1 MMTEG
6 TLLYFDPFVFKNGAT
21 PKPKYFIVLA
31 NTDDGVMLASL
42 PTSKDHVPEDA
53 EVVRGA
59 VNIPE
64 RGVNAYVFE
73 AGDQVTETYCFPR
86 RTFVYGEQ
94 VDDYTEEDL
103 NAMGS
108 RMENLGV
115 LKPELL
121 ADLKAC
127 LKQAVNIKRKYV
139 KWL

>member
-1 MMTEG
+1 MTEG
-6 TLLYFDPFVFKNGAT
+6 TLLYCDPFVFKNGAA

-42 PTSKDHVPEDA
+42 PTSKDHVPADA

-73 AGDQVTETYCFPR
+73 AGDQVTDTYCFPR

-108 RMENLGV
+108 AIQNLGV

-127 LKQAVNIKRKYV
+127 LKQAPNIKRKYI

>member
-1 MMTEG
+1 MTEG
-6 TLLYFDPFVFKNGAT
+6 TLLYCDPFVFKNGAA

-42 PTSKDHVPEDA
+42 PTSKDHIPADA

-73 AGDQVTETYCFPR
+73 AGDQVTDTYCFPR
-86 RTFVYGEQ
+86 RTYVYGEQ

-108 RMENLGV
+108 TIQNLGV

-127 LKQAVNIKRKYV
+127 LKQASNIKRKYV

>member
-1 MMTEG
+1 MTEG
-6 TLLYFDPFVFKNGAT
+6 TLLYCDPFVFKNGAT

-42 PTSKDHVPEDA
+42 PTSKDHVPQDA
-53 EVVRGA
+53 EVIRGA

-73 AGDQVTETYCFPR
+73 AGDQVTESFAFPR

-103 NAMGS
+103 NAMGGAIQ
-108 RMENLGV
+108 NLGV

-127 LKQAVNIKRKYV
+127 LKQASNIKRKYI

>member
-1 MMTEG
+1 MTEG
-6 TLLYFDPFVFKNGAT
+6 TLLYCDPFVFKNGAA

-31 NTDDGVMLASL
+31 NTYDGVMLASL
-42 PTSKDHVPEDA
+42 PTSKDHVPADA

-73 AGDQVTETYCFPR
+73 AGDQVTDTYCFPR

-94 VDDYTEEDL
+94 VDDYTEDDL

-108 RMENLGV
+108 TIQNLGV

-127 LKQAVNIKRKYV
+127 LKRSSNIKRKYV

>member
-1 MMTEG
+1 MTEG
-6 TLLYFDPFVFKNGAT
+6 ALLYCDPFVFKNGAT

-42 PTSKDHVPEDA
+42 PKSKDHIPTDA

-73 AGDQVTETYCFPR
+73 AGDQVTDTFCFPR

-94 VDDYTEEDL
+94 LDDYTEEEL

-108 RMENLGV
+108 AIQNLGV
-115 LKPELL
+115 LKPEIL

>member
-1 MMTEG
+1 MTEG
-6 TLLYFDPFVFKNGAT
+6 TLLYCDPFVFKNGAT

-42 PTSKDHVPEDA
+42 PTSKDHVPQDA

-64 RGVNAYVFE
+64 RGVNAFVFE
-73 AGDQVTETYCFPR
+73 AGDLVTDSFAFPR

-103 NAMGS
+103 NAMGGTIQ
-108 RMENLGV
+108 NLGV

-121 ADLKAC
+121 AELRSC
-127 LKQAVNIKRKYV
+127 LKQAPNIKRKYI

>member
-1 MMTEG
+1 MTEG
-6 TLLYFDPFVFKNGAT
+6 TLLYCDPFVFKNGAT

-42 PTSKDHVPEDA
+42 PTSKDHVPADA

-73 AGDQVTETYCFPR
+73 AGDQVTDTYCFPR

-108 RMENLGV
+108 AIQNLGV

-127 LKQAVNIKRKYV
+127 LKQASNIKRKYV

>member
-1 MMTEG
+1 MTEG
-6 TLLYFDPFVFKNGAT
+6 TLLYCDPFVFKNGAA

-42 PTSKDHVPEDA
+42 PTSKDHVPVDA

-73 AGDQVTETYCFPR
+73 AGDQVTDTYCFPR

-94 VDDYTEEDL
+94 VDDYTEDDL

-108 RMENLGV
+108 TIQNLGV

-127 LKQAVNIKRKYV
+127 LKQASNIKRKYV

>member
-1 MMTEG
+1 MTEG

-42 PTSKDHVPEDA
+42 STSKDHVPADA

-73 AGDQVTETYCFPR
+73 AGDQVTDTYCFPR
-86 RTFVYGEQ
+86 RTYVYGEQ

-108 RMENLGV
+108 TIQNLGV

-127 LKQAVNIKRKYV
+127 LKQASNIKRKYV

>member
-1 MMTEG
+1 MTEG
-6 TLLYFDPFVFKNGAT
+6 TLLFFDPFVFKNGAT

-42 PTSKDHVPEDA
+42 PTSKDHVPADTA
-53 EVVRGA
+53 VVRGT

-64 RGVNAYVFE
+64 RGVNAFVFE
-73 AGDQVTETYCFPR
+73 AGDLVTDTFSFPR

-103 NAMGS
+103 QAMGS
-108 RMENLGV
+108 AVRNLGV

-121 ADLKAC
+121 ADMRAC
-127 LKQAVNIKRKYV
+127 LKQSANIKRKYI

>member
-1 MMTEG
+1 MTEG
-6 TLLYFDPFVFKNGAT
+6 TLLYCDPFVFKNGAT

-31 NTDDGVMLASL
+31 NTDSGVMLASL
-42 PTSKDHVPEDA
+42 PTSKDHVPQDA

-59 VNIPE
+59 VSIPE

-73 AGDQVTETYCFPR
+73 AGDQVTDCFAFPR

-103 NAMGS
+103 EAMGGS
-108 RMENLGV
+108 IQNLGV

-121 ADLKAC
+121 AELRKC
-127 LKQAVNIKRKYV
+127 LKQAPNIQRKYI

>member
-1 MMTEG
+1 MTEG
-6 TLLYFDPFVFKNGAT
+6 TLLYCDPFVFKNGAA

-42 PTSKDHVPEDA
+42 PTSKDHVPQDA

-64 RGVNAYVFE
+64 RGVNAIVFE
-73 AGDQVTETYCFPR
+73 AGDQVTDSFAFPR

-103 NAMGS
+103 NAMGGS
-108 RMENLGV
+108 IQNLGV

-121 ADLKAC
+121 AELRLC
-127 LKQAVNIKRKYV
+127 LKQAPNIKRKYI

>member
-1 MMTEG
+1 MIEG
-6 TLLYFDPFVFKNGAT
+6 TLLYCDPFVFKNGAA

-42 PTSKDHVPEDA
+42 PTSKDHVPADA

-73 AGDQVTETYCFPR
+73 AGDQVTDTYCFPR

-94 VDDYTEEDL
+94 VDDYTEDDL

-108 RMENLGV
+108 TIQNLGV

-127 LKQAVNIKRKYV
+127 LKQASNIKRKYV

>member
-1 MMTEG
+1 MTEG
-6 TLLYFDPFVFKNGAT
+6 TLLYCDPFVFKNGAM

-42 PTSKDHVPEDA
+42 PTSKDHVPQDA

-73 AGDQVTETYCFPR
+73 AGDQVTDSFAFPR

-103 NAMGS
+103 NAMGGVIQ
-108 RMENLGV
+108 NLGI

-127 LKQAVNIKRKYV
+127 LKQASNIKRKYI

>member
-1 MMTEG
+1 MTEG
-6 TLLYFDPFVFKNGAT
+6 TLLYCDPFVFKNGAT

-31 NTDDGVMLASL
+31 NTDSGVMLASL
-42 PTSKDHVPEDA
+42 PTSKDHMPQDA

-59 VNIPE
+59 VSIPE

-73 AGDQVTETYCFPR
+73 AGDQVTDCFAFPR

-103 NAMGS
+103 EAMGGS
-108 RMENLGV
+108 IQNLGV

-121 ADLKAC
+121 AELRKC
-127 LKQAVNIKRKYV
+127 LKQAPNIKRKYI

>member
-1 MMTEG
+1 MTEG
-6 TLLYFDPFVFKNGAT
+6 TLLYFDPFVFKNGAS

-42 PTSKDHVPEDA
+42 PTSKDHVPADA

-73 AGDQVTETYCFPR
+73 AGDQVTDTYCFPR
-86 RTFVYGEQ
+86 RTYVYGEQ

-108 RMENLGV
+108 TIQNLGV

-127 LKQAVNIKRKYV
+127 LKQASNIKRKYV

>member
-1 MMTEG
+1 MTEG

-42 PTSKDHVPEDA
+42 PTSKDHVPADA

-73 AGDQVTETYCFPR
+73 AGDQVTDTYCFPR
-86 RTFVYGEQ
+86 RTYVYGEQ

-103 NAMGS
+103 TAMGS
-108 RMENLGV
+108 TIQNLGV

-127 LKQAVNIKRKYV
+127 LKQASNIKRKYV

>member
-1 MMTEG
+1 MTEG
-6 TLLYFDPFVFKNGAT
+6 TLLYCDPFVFKNGAT

-31 NTDDGVMLASL
+31 NTNDGVMLASL
-42 PTSKDHVPEDA
+42 PTSKDHVPVDA

-73 AGDQVTETYCFPR
+73 AGDQVTNSFCFPR

-94 VDDYTEEDL
+94 VDEYREAVL
-103 NAMGS
+103 NAMGTNIQ
-108 RMENLGV
+108 NLGV
-115 LKPELL
+115 LKPELF
-121 ADLKAC
+121 AELKAC
-127 LKQAVNIKRKYV
+127 LKQAANIKRRYI

>member
-6 TLLYFDPFVFKNGAT
+6 TLLYFDPFVFKNGAI

-31 NTDDGVMLASL
+31 YTDDGLILASL
-42 PTSKDHVPEDA
+42 PTSKDHVPADA

-73 AGDQVTETYCFPR
+73 AGDQVTDSYSFPR

-94 VDDYTEEDL
+94 VDDYTETDL
-103 NAMGS
+103 ASMGS
-108 RMENLGV
+108 KVENLGV
-115 LKPELL
+115 LKPEILN
-121 ADLKAC
+121 DLKAC
-127 LKQAVNIKRKYV
+127 LKLAPGIKRKYV

>member
-1 MMTEG
+1 MTEG
-6 TLLYFDPFVFKNGAT
+6 TLLYCDPFVFKNGAT
-21 PKPKYFIVLA
+21 PKPKFFIVLA

-42 PTSKDHVPEDA
+42 PTSKDHVPGDA

-73 AGDQVTETYCFPR
+73 AGDKVTENFAFPR

-94 VDDYTEEDL
+94 VDDYTEEDI

-108 RMENLGV
+108 TIQNLGV
-115 LKPELL
+115 LKPEIL

-127 LKQAVNIKRKYV
+127 LKQATNIKRKYV

>member
-1 MMTEG
+1 MTEG
-6 TLLYFDPFVFKNGAT
+6 TLLYCDPFVFKNGAT

-31 NTDDGVMLASL
+31 NTDSGVMLASL
-42 PTSKDHVPEDA
+42 PTSKDHVPQDA

-59 VNIPE
+59 VSIPE

-73 AGDQVTETYCFPR
+73 AGDQVTDCFAFPR

-103 NAMGS
+103 EAMGGS
-108 RMENLGV
+108 IQNLGV

-121 ADLKAC
+121 AELRKC
-127 LKQAVNIKRKYV
+127 LKQAPNIKRKYI

>member
-1 MMTEG
+1 MTEG
-6 TLLYFDPFVFKNGAT
+6 TLLYCDPFVFKNGAT

-31 NTDDGVMLASL
+31 NTDSGVMLASL
-42 PTSKDHVPEDA
+42 PPSKDHVPQDA

-59 VNIPE
+59 VSIPE
-64 RGVNAYVFE
+64 SGVNAYVFE
-73 AGDQVTETYCFPR
+73 AGDQVTDCFAFPR

-103 NAMGS
+103 EAMGGS
-108 RMENLGV
+108 IQNLGV

-121 ADLKAC
+121 AELKKC
-127 LKQAVNIKRKYV
+127 LKQAPNIKRKYI

>member
-1 MMTEG
+1 MTEG
-6 TLLYFDPFVFKNGAT
+6 TLLYCDPFVFKNGAT

-31 NTDDGVMLASL
+31 NTDSGVMLASL
-42 PTSKDHVPEDA
+42 PTSKDHVPQDA
-53 EVVRGA
+53 EAVRGA
-59 VNIPE
+59 VSIPE

-73 AGDQVTETYCFPR
+73 AGDQVTDCFAFPR

-103 NAMGS
+103 EAMGGS
-108 RMENLGV
+108 IQNLGV

-121 ADLKAC
+121 AELRKC
-127 LKQAVNIKRKYV
+127 LKQAPNIKRKYI

>member
-1 MMTEG
+1 MTEG
-6 TLLYFDPFVFKNGAT
+6 TLLYCDPFVFKNGAT

-31 NTDDGVMLASL
+31 NMADGVLLASL
-42 PTSKDHVPEDA
+42 PTSKDHIPAGVD
-53 EVVRGA
+53 VVRGA

-73 AGDQVTETYCFPR
+73 AGDHVTDTFCFPR

-103 NAMGS
+103 NAMGCVI
-108 RMENLGV
+108 RHLGV

-121 ADLKAC
+121 ADLKSC
-127 LKQAVNIKRKYV
+127 LKQASNIKRKYI

>member
-1 MMTEG
+1 MTEG
-6 TLLYFDPFVFKNGAT
+6 TLLYCDPFIFKNGAL

-42 PTSKDHVPEDA
+42 PTSKDHVPADA
-53 EVVRGA
+53 EVVRGG

-64 RGVNAYVFE
+64 RDVNAYVFE
-73 AGDQVTETYCFPR
+73 AGDMVTDTFCFPR

-94 VDDYTEEDL
+94 VDDYTEEDISS
-103 NAMGS
+103 MDS
-108 RMENLGV
+108 DIQNLGII
-115 LKPELL
+115 KPEIF

-127 LKQAVNIKRKYV
+127 LKQASRIKRKYV

>member
-1 MMTEG
+1 MTEG
-6 TLLYFDPFVFKNGAT
+6 TLLYCDPFVFKNGAT

-42 PTSKDHVPEDA
+42 PTSKDYVPADA
-53 EVVRGA
+53 EVMRGA

-73 AGDQVTETYCFPR
+73 AGDQVTDTYCFPR
-86 RTFVYGEQ
+86 RTYVYGEQ

-108 RMENLGV
+108 TIQNLGV

-127 LKQAVNIKRKYV
+127 LKQASNIKRKYV

>member
-1 MMTEG
+1 MTEG

-42 PTSKDHVPEDA
+42 PTSKDHVPADA

-73 AGDQVTETYCFPR
+73 AGDQVTDTYCFPR
-86 RTFVYGEQ
+86 RTYVYGEQ

-108 RMENLGV
+108 TIQNLGV

-127 LKQAVNIKRKYV
+127 LRQASNIKRKYV

>member
-1 MMTEG
+1 MTEG
-6 TLLYFDPFVFKNGAT
+6 TLLYCNPFVFKNGAT

-42 PTSKDHVPEDA
+42 PTSKDHVPADA

-73 AGDQVTETYCFPR
+73 AGDQVTDTYCFPR
-86 RTFVYGEQ
+86 RTYVYGEQ

-108 RMENLGV
+108 TIQNLGV
-115 LKPELL
+115 LKSELL
-121 ADLKAC
+121 ADLKAS
-127 LKQAVNIKRKYV
+127 
-139 KWL
+139 

>member
-1 MMTEG
+1 MTEG
-6 TLLYFDPFVFKNGAT
+6 TLLYCDPFVFKNGAT

-42 PTSKDHVPEDA
+42 PTSKDHVPADA

-73 AGDQVTETYCFPR
+73 AGDQVTDTYCFPR
-86 RTFVYGEQ
+86 RTYVYGEQ

-108 RMENLGV
+108 TIQNLGV

-127 LKQAVNIKRKYV
+127 LRQASNIKRKYV

>member
-1 MMTEG
+1 MTEG
-6 TLLYFDPFVFKNGAT
+6 TLLYFNPFVFKNGAA
-21 PKPKYFIVLA
+21 PKPKFFIVLA

-42 PTSKDHVPEDA
+42 PTSKDHVPSDA

-73 AGDQVTETYCFPR
+73 AGDQVTDTYCFPR

-108 RMENLGV
+108 TMQNLGV
-115 LKPELL
+115 LKPDIL

-127 LKQAVNIKRKYV
+127 LKQASNIQRKYV